1 MLAADPGPALIYRGI
16 AMTTVLIEIEFTP
29 QTEVIEAANRA
40 VSRLANHLELTE
52 YRVEPLVRVDQVL
65 VAPWGDEAAS
75 ASTFV
80 YRIHIGSL
88 TAVNWSELRNDFMQP
103 LAQQGVAVREIRLAA

>member
-1 MLAADPGPALIYRGI
+1 
-16 AMTTVLIEIEFTP
+16 MTTVLIEIEFTP

-40 VSRLANHLELTE
+40 VSRLSNHLEITE

-65 VAPWGDEAAS
+65 VAPWGDEAAAAS
-75 ASTFV
+75 AFV
-80 YRIHIGSL
+80 YRIHLGEMTGTS
-88 TAVNWSELRNDFMQP
+88 WSELRNDFMQP